1 VKRLLFI
8 APMLA
13 ALTLTACGGSSSGG
27 GSTGAQSSAS
37 ASSGSSTTQSGGQRG
52 FMSDEVQECLK
63 KQGIELPQGGFR
75 GGDGQPPQGADGQPP
90 EGYGPP
96 GGGLP
101 GGGEAPE
108 GATPPDGAGG
118 GFGGSDED
126 RQKLQDA
133 MKACGVEMPAQG
145 QGGGGFQRPDVND
158 GAYQNRVN
166 AYVACVRE
174 NGFDLPDPDFSGDG
188 PIFDPDKVDQSD
200 KTFQAASAKCQ
211 DELRPQASSSTT
223 SATS

>member
-1 VKRLLFI
+1 LFI
-8 APMLA
+8 APALA
-13 ALTLTACGGSSSGG
+13 ALTLSACGGSSSD
-27 GSTGAQSSAS
+27 GSTGTQASAS

-52 FMSDEVQECLK
+52 FMSDEVQACLK
-63 KQGIELPQGGFR
+63 QQGIELPQGGTR
-75 GGDGQPPQGADGQPP
+75 GGDGQPPQ
-90 EGYGPP
+90 GYGPP

-101 GGGEAPE
+101 GGGQPPE

-118 GFGGSDED
+118 GFGGTMSDVD

-133 MKACGVEMPAQG
+133 MKACGVEMPARG
-145 QGGGGFQRPDVND
+145 EGGGGSQRPDVND
-158 GAYQNRVN
+158 AAYQKRVN
-166 AYVACVRE
+166 DYVACVRE

-211 DELRPQASSSTT
+211 SRLRPSGSGDSSASRSSS
-223 SATS
+223 